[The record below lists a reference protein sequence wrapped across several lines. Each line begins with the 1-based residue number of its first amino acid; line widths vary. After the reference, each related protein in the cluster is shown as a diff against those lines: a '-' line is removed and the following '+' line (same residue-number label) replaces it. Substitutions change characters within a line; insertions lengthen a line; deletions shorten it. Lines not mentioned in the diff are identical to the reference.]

1 MTRVAAFLA
10 RLPDVVAAVVLA
22 AITLLVVAQVIVRY
36 VLGGS
41 LAWSEELT
49 RLLFV
54 WMVLVAAS
62 RAEPMRIDQLVL
74 ALPRRIGTLIQLI
87 GELLVAA
94 LTVYLM
100 VGAWGMMDLTE
111 FDSYIALGIS
121 VQFLYCALLVGGG
134 LWLLRSLAAVLA
146 HARSLFS

>member
-1 MTRVAAFLA
+1 MSRVFALLA
-10 RLPDVVAAVVLA
+10 QLPNVVAAVVLA
-22 AITLLVVAQVIVRY
+22 TITLLVVAQVIVRY

-62 RAEPMRIDQLVL
+62 RAQPMRIDQLVL
-74 ALPRRIGTLIQLI
+74 ALPKRLGIFVYLI
-87 GELLVAA
+87 GEMLVTA

-111 FDSYIALGIS
+111 FDRYIALGIS

-134 LWLLRSLAAVLA
+134 LWLLRSLAGIVA
-146 HARSLFS
+146 HARTLVS